1 MIDGGWNMILDLT
14 VKPDNPVYRNLE
26 IEAVGGRFNLKN
38 SMDASVL
45 HAIGENVTSEYERRI
60 SRGKAAYAQLTGGAP
75 IQVYLVAFHVLAH
88 RCVEVAYRDGKGLEC
103 TVCRHG

>member
-1 MIDGGWNMILDLT
+1 MILDLT

-38 SMDASVL
+38 SSVL
-45 HAIGENVTSEYERRI
+45 DCIGNNIAKEVQCAKNM
-60 SRGKAAYAQLTGGAP
+60 RGAAKPLDIVLTGGAP
-75 IQVYLVAFHVLAH
+75 IQVYMIAMHVVGHCCHA
-88 RCVEVAYRDGKGLEC
+88 VIYRDGKGLEC